1 MSWQITRACEGIDW
15 EQLSSVYTRAPLPV
29 EQDAGRLQRAYD
41 ESNVTAFAH
50 DGARLIG
57 AVRGMSDRT
66 YFAVICDLVVDPDY
80 QKQGVGRALME
91 TVLADIG
98 AAKVMLASVP
108 GQQGFY
114 RKLGFLRHRN
124 VLARYPKAEWY
135 LQQGIL
141 EEVE

>member
-1 MSWQITRACEGIDW
+1 MSWQITRECDGVDW
-15 EQLSSVYTRAPLPV
+15 HELSTVYTRAPLPV
-29 EQDAGRLQRAYD
+29 EQDAGRLQRAYG
-41 ESNVTAFAH
+41 ESNVIAFAY
-50 DGARLIG
+50 DGPRLIG

-66 YFAVICDLVVDPDY
+66 YFAVICDLVVDSDY
-80 QKQGVGRALME
+80 QKQGVGRCLIE

-124 VLARYPKAEWY
+124 VLARYPSAEWY
-135 LQQGIL
+135 VEQGIL